1 MTRNQLTGQKGEQ
14 LAREYFIDRGY
25 DILHNN
31 WRYSHLELDIIAS
44 KKNTLHF
51 IEVKTLMQG
60 SVGLPEESVNKKKMM
75 NLMKA
80 AELFML
86 TEKRFS
92 KIQFDILA
100 VVLNNAQPSF
110 FLLEDVYF

>member
-1 MTRNQLTGQKGEQ
+1 
-14 LAREYFIDRGY
+14 
-25 DILHNN
+25 
-31 WRYSHLELDIIAS
+31 
-44 KKNTLHF
+44 
-51 IEVKTLMQG
+51 MQG

>member
-1 MTRNQLTGQKGEQ
+1 
-14 LAREYFIDRGY
+14 LAREYFIEHGY
-25 DILHNN
+25 EILHNN

-44 KKNTLHF
+44 KTNTLHF
-51 IEVKTLMQG
+51 IEVKTLMKG

-100 VVLNNAQPSF
+100 VVLTTAQPSF